1 MRKLVAGFA
10 MSLDGFIEGPNGEYD
25 WIIYDQEQFKE
36 LARYWERMDTML
48 YGRKTY
54 EVCLATQ
61 SASKQNNPFA
71 HMKHYVFSKTLKSG
85 AEGFTII
92 NGDLEKEVIK
102 IKSEPGKDIA
112 VFGGAELV
120 SSLIN
125 LNLIDELVLAIC
137 PVVLGKGKPFF
148 INIKER
154 KNYRLKEVKS
164 YASGLVSLT
173 YGKPV

>member
-1 MRKLVAGFA
+1 MRKLIAGFA
-10 MSLDGFIEGPNGEYD
+10 VSLDGYIEGPNGEYD
-25 WIIYDQEQFKE
+25 WIIYDQEQFNE
-36 LARYWERMDTML
+36 LAKHWERMDAMF

-54 EVCLATQ
+54 EVCMAMQ
-61 SASKQNNPFA
+61 SGSKKNQKNPFA
-71 HMKHYVFSKTLKSG
+71 HMKQYVFSQTLKEIQ
-85 AEGFTII
+85 EGFILV

-102 IKSEPGKDIA
+102 IKKESGKDIA

-125 LNLIDELVLAIC
+125 LDLIDELVLAIC

-154 KNYRLKEVKS
+154 KRYRLKEVKS
-164 YASGLVSLT
+164 YTSGLVSLT
-173 YGKPV
+173 YER